1 MTGRPA
7 VRRGW
12 PGHAAAMTDSAELA
26 VRARGLRKHYGSV
39 AALRGIDLEVR
50 RGEVFALL
58 GPNGAGKT
66 TALEILAGYRQP
78 DGGTAAVLGC
88 DPASTGRAGR
98 RWRSRI
104 GIVAQTGAGLPDLS
118 LARIVA
124 HFARYYPD
132 PLPARDALAVVG
144 LSEQAGVR
152 PGQLSGG
159 QRRRL
164 DVALGILG
172 QPELLF
178 LDEPTTGFD
187 PDARR
192 RFWTLISSLARRG
205 TAILLTTHYLEEAEA
220 LAGQVAVICAGQI
233 IETGT
238 PARLG
243 GREQAP
249 ATVSWREAGRTRTV
263 STDTPAAVIAGLA
276 ARYDSE
282 IPGLTVTRPSLEDVY
297 LTMIGAQ

>member
-1 MTGRPA
+1 MTEPA
-7 VRRGW
+7 
-12 PGHAAAMTDSAELA
+12 DLA
-26 VRARGLRKHYGSV
+26 VRVRGLRKHYGSV
-39 AALRGIDLEVR
+39 TALRGIDLDVR

-66 TALEILAGYRQP
+66 TALEILAGYRNR
-78 DGGTAAVLGC
+78 DGGTADVLGC
-88 DPASTGRAGR
+88 DPARTGRAGR

-104 GIVAQTGAGLPDLS
+104 GIVAQSGTGLPDLS

-124 HFARYYPD
+124 HFASYYPA
-132 PLPARDALAVVG
+132 PLAALDALAIVG
-144 LSEQAGVR
+144 LAGQAGAR

-192 RFWTLISSLARRG
+192 RFWTLICDLARRG

-220 LAGQVAVICAGQI
+220 LANRVAVICAGQI

-238 PARLG
+238 PASLG
-243 GREQAP
+243 GRQQAA
-249 ATVSWREAGRTRTV
+249 ATVSWREAGGTRTV
-263 STDTPAAVIAGLA
+263 STAAPTTFIADLA
-276 ARYDSE
+276 GRFDRE
-282 IPGLTVTRPSLEDVY
+282 IPGLMVTRPSLEDVY
-297 LTMIGAQ
+297 LTMIGAR

>member
-1 MTGRPA
+1 MTSPA
-7 VRRGW
+7 DLVVR
-12 PGHAAAMTDSAELA
+12 
-26 VRARGLRKHYGSV
+26 VRGLRKRYGSV
-39 AALRGIDLEVR
+39 TALHGIDLDVR
-50 RGEVFALL
+50 RGEVVALL

-66 TALEILAGYRQP
+66 TALEILAGYRKP
-78 DGGTAAVLGC
+78 DGGAAEVLGC
-88 DPASTGRAGR
+88 DPARAGRAGRAGR

-104 GIVAQTGAGLPDLS
+104 GIVAQSGTGLPDLS
-118 LARIVA
+118 LARIVS
-124 HFARYYPD
+124 HFARYYPA
-132 PLPARDALAVVG
+132 PLPAMDALAIVG
-144 LSEQAGVR
+144 LAGQAGAR

-192 RFWTLISSLARRG
+192 RFWTLISGLARGG

-220 LAGQVAVICAGQI
+220 LAARVCVICAGQI
-233 IETGT
+233 IETGR
-238 PARLG
+238 PASLG
-243 GREQAP
+243 GREQAA

-263 STDTPAAVIAGLA
+263 STGAPTAFIAELA
-276 ARYDSE
+276 GRYGSE
-282 IPGLTVTRPSLEDVY
+282 IPGLMVTRPSLEDVY
-297 LTMIGAQ
+297 LDMIGAQR